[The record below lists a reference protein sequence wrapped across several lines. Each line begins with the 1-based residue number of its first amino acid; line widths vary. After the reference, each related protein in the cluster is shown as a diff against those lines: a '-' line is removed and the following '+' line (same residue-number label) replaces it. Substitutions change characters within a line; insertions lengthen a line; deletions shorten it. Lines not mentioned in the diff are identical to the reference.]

1 MSWMSEIWRRVGMLV
16 RRRRFE
22 RELEEEMRLH
32 RELNQDELVAEG
44 VEEQEAGYAAN
55 RQFGNATY
63 LRERSGDVWGR
74 RWLEVFAQAMK
85 VDLIVALRYE

>member
-32 RELNQDELVAEG
+32 RELNQEELVA
-44 VEEQEAGYAAN
+44 
-55 RQFGNATY
+55 
-63 LRERSGDVWGR
+63 
-74 RWLEVFAQAMK
+74 
-85 VDLIVALRYE
+85 